1 MKRSRKV
8 RTQLLAALI
17 AGTVTATLAVPTIAF
32 AQTANATLQGQAAP
46 GAQITARN
54 TATGQV
60 RTAKANAQGHYILVS
75 LPPGTWQVDAGPG
88 TERTVTL
95 SVASTATLNLAQAQ
109 AAPAPSSAQTLS
121 TVQVVGSALLD
132 VRTSQVGNTV
142 SLRQIN
148 ELPEASRNFLEF
160 ADIVPGMIF
169 TRSADGNT
177 SLSSGA
183 QASSNINV
191 YIDGVGQKNYV
202 LAGGITG
209 QFASQGNPFPQLA
222 VDQYKVITSNYT
234 AEFGQLSSAAIT
246 AVTKSGTNEF
256 HGDVFGSFTNT
267 VMRAETPAERHAAKK
282 TPSHEKDYGFDI
294 GGPIIKDKAHFYLA
308 YEGKEFNSPTVVV
321 PGVSN
326 YVQYLPANVQ
336 ALAGPASL
344 PFKENDWFGK
354 LDYEIT
360 DEDRLVLTGHYRAET
375 AISGLGG
382 VNAAGAGLNTI
393 NNDKRYDLSWEHS
406 ADAWFNKLLFTYEN
420 AFYAPTP
427 IVLGDGSIYVPDYN
441 KNSTIIQTGAS
452 PLAQQNKGQKGPGFS
467 DDLTFN
473 DLHWHGDHELKLGV
487 SYKSVKLIAQDA
499 GDSNALFNYIVSP
512 AGTESIPYQVQF
524 GSPSPGLSP
533 VATSTDKQYGAY
545 VQDNWTVNDH
555 LTFNLGVRW
564 DYEKTPSYLNYVTPA
579 NVVAAIYG
587 QDPNAPPGQTYAQT
601 LANGGINIADY
612 IGNGHNR
619 SQPKNEWQPRLGF
632 SYDINGDQKHVI
644 FGGAGRA
651 YDRDLYETL
660 QVEQTKQALS
670 QPTLMFDT
678 PDSPCTV
685 GTGTCFAWNPAY
697 YDIPTLQ
704 SLVAGSNLGKE
715 VDMVVNNLKAPYS
728 DQFSLGMRNTI
739 GEWNT
744 SVTLV
749 DVRSYNGLV
758 FQLGNRYPDG
768 TFWRNGCQAWCGPTG
783 VPGFGNLILGNN
795 GLETHLD
802 QLLVSIDKPYTHES
816 HWGAS
821 IAYTY
826 SHATKNNDNL
836 DPTDQYAFDYETIG
850 HYPFVAAPG
859 VPRHRLV
866 ATATFDG
873 PWGFVMG
880 AKLTLST
887 PNPDVNL
894 ADYGL
899 PATGVDHGAING
911 AGHEAVGIFPPGN
924 GRFLIGGKIFGYRDL
939 DLQATKN
946 FRIHDGLGAYVR
958 IDLINAFNWNNY
970 VDYLESW
977 GSSGQMNR
985 IPVVYN
991 PTGDISGYPRTLKI
1005 SMGLKF

>member
-1 MKRSRKV
+1 MKRPTIARSI
-8 RTQLLAALI
+8 LLAALL
-17 AGTVTATLAVPTIAF
+17 AGTATLAIPTISF

-88 TERTVTL
+88 TARTVTL
-95 SVASTATLNLAQAQ
+95 SVASTATLNLAHAQ

-169 TRSADGNT
+169 TRSANGNT

-202 LAGGITG
+202 LGGGITG

-267 VMRAETPAERHAAKK
+267 VMRAETPAERHADKK

-308 YEGKEFNSPTVVV
+308 YEGKEFDSPTVVV
-321 PGVSN
+321 PGISD
-326 YVQYLPANVQ
+326 YVQFLPASVQ

-382 VNAAGAGLNTI
+382 INAAGAGLNTI

-427 IVLGDGSIYVPDYN
+427 IFLGDGSAYVPDYN
-441 KNSTIIQTGAS
+441 KNSVIIQTGAS

-512 AGTESIPYQVQF
+512 TGTESIPYQVQF

-555 LTFNLGVRW
+555 LTLNLGVRW
-564 DYEKTPSYLNYVTPA
+564 DYEKTPSYLNFVTPA
-579 NVVAAIYG
+579 NVVAAIYS
-587 QDPNAPPGQTYAQT
+587 QDPNAPPGQTYAQS
-601 LANGGINIADY
+601 LAKGGINIADY

-632 SYDINGDQKHVI
+632 SYDLNGDQKHVI

-670 QPTLMFDT
+670 QPTLLFNT
-678 PDSPCTV
+678 PDSPCTI
-685 GTGTCFAWNPAY
+685 GGTCFAWNPAY

-749 DVRSYNGLV
+749 DVRSYDGLV
-758 FQLGNRYPDG
+758 FQLGNRFPDG
-768 TFWRNGCQAWCGPTG
+768 TFWRNGCQPWCASTG

-826 SHATKNNDNL
+826 SHATKNNDNS

-850 HYPFVAAPG
+850 HYPFVAAPQ

-894 ADYGL
+894 ACFGA
-899 PATGVDHGAING
+899 PATNVDGNPSNG
-911 AGHEAVGIFPPGN
+911 AGCQAAGIFPPGN

-946 FRIHDGLGAYVR
+946 FTIHDTLGAYVR

-977 GSSGQMNR
+977 GSNGKMNK
-985 IPVVYN
+985 IPVIYN
-991 PTGDISGYPRTLKI
+991 PTGDISGYPRTLKV

>member
-1 MKRSRKV
+1 MKRKV
-8 RTQLLAALI
+8 RASLLAALI
-17 AGTVTATLAVPTIAF
+17 AGTTAATLAMPTIAF

-60 RTAKANAQGHYILVS
+60 RTARANAQGRYILVS

-88 TERTVTL
+88 TARTVTL

-132 VRTSQVGNTV
+132 NRTSQVGNTV

-148 ELPEASRNFLEF
+148 QLPEASRNFLEF

-169 TRSADGNT
+169 TRSANGNT

-246 AVTKSGTNEF
+246 AVTKSGSNEF

-267 VMRAETPAERHAAKK
+267 VMRAETPAERQAARK

-294 GGPIIKDKAHFYLA
+294 GGPIIKDRAHFYLA
-308 YEGKEFNSPTVVV
+308 YEGKEFDSPTVVV
-321 PGVSN
+321 PGISD
-326 YVQYLPANVQ
+326 YVQFLPANVQ

-382 VNAAGAGLNTI
+382 INAASAGLNTI

-427 IVLGDGSIYVPDYN
+427 IILGDGSVYVPDYN
-441 KNSTIIQTGAS
+441 KNSVIIQTGAS

-473 DLHWHGDHELKLGV
+473 DLHWHGDHELKLDV
-487 SYKSVKLIAQDA
+487 SYKSVKLVAQDA
-499 GDSNALFNYIVSP
+499 GDSNALFNYVVSP

-545 VQDNWTVNDH
+545 VQDNWTVNQH
-555 LTFNLGVRW
+555 LTLNLGVRW
-564 DYEKTPSYLNYVTPA
+564 DYEKTPSYLDFVTPA

-587 QDPNAPPGQTYAQT
+587 QDPNAPAGQTYADT
-601 LANGGINIADY
+601 LAKGGINIADY

-670 QPTLMFDT
+670 QPTLLFDT
-678 PDSPCTV
+678 PDSPCAV
-685 GTGTCFAWNPAY
+685 GTGTCFAWNPSY

-728 DQFSLGMRNTI
+728 DQFSLGMRNQI

-749 DVRSYNGLV
+749 DIRSHDGLV

-783 VPGFGNLILGNN
+783 VPGFGNLIIGNN

-802 QLLVSIDKPYTHES
+802 QLLVSLDKPYTHES

-826 SHATKNNDNL
+826 SHATKNNDNI

-894 ADYGL
+894 ANYGL
-899 PATGVDHGAING
+899 PATNVDHGAING
-911 AGHEAVGIFPPGN
+911 AGNEAVGIFPPGN

-946 FRIHDGLGAYVR
+946 FTIHGNLGAYVR

-970 VDYLESW
+970 VDYLETW
-977 GSSGQMNR
+977 GKNGQMNR

-991 PTGDISGYPRTLKI
+991 PTGDISGYPRTLKV

>member
-1 MKRSRKV
+1 MKHPTRFRK
-8 RTQLLAALI
+8 RLLAALI
-17 AGTVTATLAVPTIAF
+17 TGAVAGSAAMPTLSL
-32 AQTANATLQGQAAP
+32 AQTVNATLQGQAAP

-60 RTAKANAQGHYILVS
+60 RVTRASAQGRYILVS
-75 LPPGTWQVDAGPG
+75 LPPGTWRVDAGPG
-88 TERTVTL
+88 TAQTVTL

-121 TVQVVGSALLD
+121 TVQVVGTALLD

-169 TRSADGNT
+169 TRGANGNT

-256 HGDVFGSFTNT
+256 HGDVFGNFTNT
-267 VMRAETPAERHAAKK
+267 VMRAETPAERHAGKK
-282 TPSHEKDYGFDI
+282 TPSHEKDYGFDL
-294 GGPIIKDKAHFYLA
+294 GGPIIQDKAHFYIA
-308 YEGKEFNSPTVVV
+308 YEGKEFDTPTVVV
-321 PGVSN
+321 PGVLN
-326 YVQYLPANVQ
+326 YAQYLPASVQ

-375 AISGLGG
+375 SIGGLGG

-406 ADAWFNKLLFTYEN
+406 ADAWFNKLLLTYEN

-427 IVLGDGSIYVPDYN
+427 IILGDGSTYVPDFN
-441 KNSTIIQTGAS
+441 KNTTIITTGAS

-487 SYKSVKLIAQDA
+487 SYKSVKLVAQDA
-499 GDSNALFNYIVSP
+499 GDSNALFNYLVTP

-524 GSPSPGLSP
+524 GSPTPGQSP

-545 VQDNWTVNDH
+545 IQDNWTVNNH
-555 LTFNLGVRW
+555 LTLNLGVRW
-564 DYEKTPSYLNYVTPA
+564 DYEKTPSYLNFVTPA
-579 NVVAAIYG
+579 NVVAALYS
-587 QDPNAPPGQTYAQT
+587 QDPNAPAGQTYAQT
-601 LANGGINIADY
+601 LAMGGINIADY
-612 IGNGHNR
+612 IGTGHNR

-670 QPTLMFDT
+670 QPTLLFDT

-685 GTGTCFAWNPAY
+685 GVNNCFAWNPAY

-704 SLVAGSNLGKE
+704 SLVSGSNVGKE
-715 VDMVVNNLKAPYS
+715 VDMVINNLKAPYS
-728 DQFSLGMRNTI
+728 DQFSLGMRNTV
-739 GEWNT
+739 GDWNT

-749 DVRSYNGLV
+749 DIRSYDGLV
-758 FQLGNRYPDG
+758 FQLGNRYPSG
-768 TFWRNGCQAWCGPTG
+768 AFWQNGGQPWGNG
-783 VPGFGNLILGNN
+783 VPGFGALILGSN

-802 QLLVSIDKPYTHES
+802 QLLVSIEKPYTRES

-826 SHATKNNDNL
+826 SHATKNNDNG
-836 DPTDQYAFDYETIG
+836 DPTDQYAFDYQTIG
-850 HYPFVAAPG
+850 HYPFVAAPQ

-866 ATATFDG
+866 VTGTLDG

-894 ADYGL
+894 ACFG
-899 PATGVDHGAING
+899 ATPTNVDGNPSNG
-911 AGHEAVGIFPPGN
+911 GGCQSIGIFPPGN
-924 GRFLIGGKIFGYRDL
+924 GRFLVGGKVFGYRDI
-939 DLQATKN
+939 DFQATKN
-946 FRIHDGLGAYVR
+946 FTIHGNLGAYVR
-958 IDLINAFNWNNY
+958 IDLINAFNWKNY
-970 VDYLESW
+970 VDYLENF
-977 GSSGQMNR
+977 GSNGQMNK
-985 IPVVYN
+985 IPVVYY
-991 PTGDISGYPRTLKI
+991 PYGDISGYTRTLRV

>member
-1 MKRSRKV
+1 MKGSRTV

-17 AGTVTATLAVPTIAF
+17 AGAVTATLAVPTIAF

-60 RTAKANAQGHYILVS
+60 RTARANAQGRYILVS

-88 TERTVTL
+88 TARTVTL

-132 VRTSQVGNTV
+132 TRTSQVGNTV

-148 ELPEASRNFLEF
+148 QLPEASRNFLEF

-169 TRSADGNT
+169 TRSANGNT

-202 LAGGITG
+202 LGGGITG

-267 VMRAETPAERHAAKK
+267 VMRAETPAERHAARK

-308 YEGKEFNSPTVVV
+308 YEGKEFDSPTVVV
-321 PGVSN
+321 PGVSS
-326 YVQYLPANVQ
+326 YVQYLPASVQ

-382 VNAAGAGLNTI
+382 INAAGAGLNTI

-427 IVLGDGSIYVPDYN
+427 IILGDGAAYVPDNN

-487 SYKSVKLIAQDA
+487 SYKSVKLIAQDS
-499 GDSNALFNYIVSP
+499 GDSNALFNYLVTKS
-512 AGTESIPYQVQF
+512 GTESIPYQVQF
-524 GSPSPGLSP
+524 GSPSPGMSP
-533 VATSTDKQYGAY
+533 VATSTDKQFGAY

-555 LTFNLGVRW
+555 LTLNLGVRW
-564 DYEKTPSYLNYVTPA
+564 DYEKTPSYLNFVTPA
-579 NVVAAIYG
+579 NVVAAIYS
-587 QDPNAPPGQTYAQT
+587 QDPNAPPGQTYAQS

-670 QPTLMFDT
+670 QPTLLFDT
-678 PDSPCTV
+678 PDSPCAI

-728 DQFSLGMRNTI
+728 DQFSIGMRNTV

-749 DVRSYNGLV
+749 DIRSYDGLV
-758 FQLGNRYPDG
+758 FQLGNRFPDG
-768 TFWRNGCQAWCGPTG
+768 GFWRNGCQPWCASTG

-802 QLLVSIDKPYTHES
+802 QLLVSLDKPYTHES

-826 SHATKNNDNL
+826 SHATKNNDNI
-836 DPTDQYAFDYETIG
+836 DPTDQYAFDFETIG
-850 HYPFVAAPG
+850 HYPFVAAPT

-894 ADYGL
+894 ASYGA
-899 PATGVDHGAING
+899 PATNVDHGAING
-911 AGHEAVGIFPPGN
+911 GGNEAVGIFPPGN

-946 FRIHDGLGAYVR
+946 FMIHGNLGAYVR

-970 VDYLESW
+970 TLYLESW
-977 GSSGQMNR
+977 GSNGQMNR
-985 IPVVYN
+985 IPVIYN
-991 PTGDISGYPRTLKI
+991 PTGDISGYPRTLKV

>member
-1 MKRSRKV
+1 MEHPRTV
-8 RTQLLAALI
+8 RTPLLATLI
-17 AGTVTATLAVPTIAF
+17 AGMFTVTLAVPTISF

-46 GAQITARN
+46 GAQVTARN

-60 RTAKANAQGHYILVS
+60 RTTRANAQGRYILVS
-75 LPPGTWQVDAGPG
+75 LPPGTWAVDAGPG
-88 TERTVTL
+88 TARTVTL
-95 SVASTATLNLAQAQ
+95 SVASTATLDLAQAQ
-109 AAPAPSSAQTLS
+109 AAAPPSPAQTLAA
-121 TVQVVGSALLD
+121 VQVVGRPLLD

-142 SLRQIN
+142 SQRQIN

-169 TRSADGNT
+169 TRSANGNT

-202 LAGGITG
+202 LAGGISG

-222 VDQYKVITSNYT
+222 IAEYKVITSNYT

-246 AVTKSGTNEF
+246 SVTKSGTNEF

-267 VMRAETPAERHAAKK
+267 AMRAETPAEQAAGKK
-282 TPSHEKDYGFDI
+282 TSSHEKDYGFDI

-308 YEGKEFNSPTVVV
+308 YEGKEFDSPTVVV
-321 PGVSN
+321 PGVSD
-326 YVQYLPANVQ
+326 YVQYLPAGVQ

-360 DEDRLVLTGHYRAET
+360 DQDRLVLTGHYRSET

-382 VNAAGAGLNTI
+382 INAASAGLNTI
-393 NNDKRYDLSWEHS
+393 NYDKRYDLSWEHS
-406 ADAWFNKLLFTYEN
+406 ADTWFNKLLFTYEN

-427 IVLGDGSIYVPDYN
+427 IVLGDGAKYVPDYD
-441 KNSTIIQTGAS
+441 KNGTILQTGAS

-473 DLHWHGDHELKLGV
+473 DLHWHGDHELKLGI
-487 SYKSVKLIAQDA
+487 SYKSVKLVAQDA
-499 GDSNALFNYIVSP
+499 GDSNALFNYLVSP
-512 AGTESIPYQVQF
+512 SGTESIPYQVQF

-533 VATSTDKQYGAY
+533 VASSTDKQYGAY
-545 VQDNWTVNDH
+545 IQDNWTVNDH
-555 LTFNLGVRW
+555 LTLNLGVRW
-564 DYEKTPSYLNYVTPA
+564 DYEKTPSYLDFVTPA
-579 NVVAAIYG
+579 NVVAAIYS
-587 QDPNAPPGQTYAQT
+587 QDPNAPAGQTYAQS
-601 LANGGINIADY
+601 LAKGGINIADY

-670 QPTLMFDT
+670 QPTLLFDT
-678 PDSPCTV
+678 PDSPCPV
-685 GTGTCFAWNPAY
+685 GNGTCFAWNPAY

-715 VDMVVNNLKAPYS
+715 VDMVANDLKAPYS
-728 DQFSLGMRNTI
+728 DQFSLGMRNQI

-749 DVRSYNGLV
+749 DVRSHDGLV

-768 TFWRNGCQAWCGPTG
+768 SFWRNGCQAWCGPTG
-783 VPGFGNLILGNN
+783 VPGFGNLIIGNN

-802 QLLVSIDKPYTHES
+802 QLLVSLDKPYTHES

-826 SHATKNNDNL
+826 SHATKNNDNN
-836 DPTDQYAFDYETIG
+836 DPTDQYAFDFETIG
-850 HYPFVAAPG
+850 HYPFVAAPQ

-866 ATATFDG
+866 ATGTFDG

-880 AKLTLST
+880 AKLTLAT

-894 ADYGL
+894 AFFGA
-899 PATGVDHGAING
+899 PATNVDQGASNG
-911 AGHEAVGIFPPGN
+911 AGAKAVGIFPPGN
-924 GRFLIGGKIFGYRDL
+924 GRFLVGGKIFGYRDL

-946 FRIHDGLGAYVR
+946 FMIHGTLGAYVR
-958 IDLINAFNWNNY
+958 IDLINAFDWNNY
-970 VDYLESW
+970 VGYLESW
-977 GSSGQMNR
+977 GSNGKMNR
-985 IPVVYN
+985 IPVIYN
-991 PTGDISGYPRTLKI
+991 PTGDISGYPRTLKV

>member
-1 MKRSRKV
+1 MKRPRIV

-17 AGTVTATLAVPTIAF
+17 VGTVTATLAMPTVSS

-60 RTAKANAQGHYILVS
+60 RTARANAQGRYILVG
-75 LPPGTWQVDAGPG
+75 LPPGTWRVDAGPG
-88 TERTVTL
+88 TAQTVTL

-132 VRTSQVGNTV
+132 TRTSQVGNTV

-169 TRSADGNT
+169 TRGANGNT

-308 YEGKEFNSPTVVV
+308 YEGKEFDSPTVVV
-321 PGVSN
+321 PGVSD
-326 YVQYLPANVQ
+326 YVQFLPASVQ

-382 VNAAGAGLNTI
+382 INAASAGLNTI

-427 IVLGDGSIYVPDYN
+427 IILGDGSVYVPDFN
-441 KNSTIIQTGAS
+441 KNSVIIQTGAS

-473 DLHWHGDHELKLGV
+473 DLHWYGDHELKLGI
-487 SYKSVKLIAQDA
+487 SYKSVKLVAQDS
-499 GDSNALFNYIVSP
+499 GDSNALFNYLVSP
-512 AGTESIPYQVQF
+512 SGTESIPYQVQF
-524 GSPSPGLSP
+524 GSPTPGLNPTS
-533 VATSTDKQYGAY
+533 TSTDKQYGAY

-555 LTFNLGVRW
+555 LTLNLGVRW
-564 DYEKTPSYLNYVTPA
+564 DYEKTPSYLNFVTPA
-579 NVVAAIYG
+579 NVVAAIYS
-587 QDPNAPPGQTYAQT
+587 QDPNAPPGQTYAQS
-601 LANGGINIADY
+601 LAKGGVNIADY
-612 IGNGHNR
+612 ISNGHNR

-632 SYDINGDQKHVI
+632 SWDINGDQKHVI

-670 QPTLMFDT
+670 QPTLLFDT
-678 PDSPCTV
+678 PGSPCTV
-685 GTGTCFAWNPAY
+685 GIGTCFAWNPAY

-715 VDMVVNNLKAPYS
+715 VDLVTNNLKAPYS
-728 DQFSLGMRNTI
+728 DQFSVGMRNTV

-749 DVRSYNGLV
+749 DIHSYDGLV
-758 FQLGNRYPDG
+758 FQLGNRFPDG
-768 TFWRNGCQAWCGPTG
+768 SFWRNGCQPWCASTG

-802 QLLVSIDKPYTHES
+802 QLLVSLEKPYTHES

-826 SHATKNNDNL
+826 SHATKNNDNI
-836 DPTDQYAFDYETIG
+836 DPTDQYAFDFETIG
-850 HYPFVAAPG
+850 NYPFVAAPG

-866 ATATFDG
+866 ATATF
-873 PWGFVMG
+873 
-880 AKLTLST
+880 
-887 PNPDVNL
+887 
-894 ADYGL
+894 
-899 PATGVDHGAING
+899 
-911 AGHEAVGIFPPGN
+911 
-924 GRFLIGGKIFGYRDL
+924 
-939 DLQATKN
+939 
-946 FRIHDGLGAYVR
+946 
-958 IDLINAFNWNNY
+958 
-970 VDYLESW
+970 
-977 GSSGQMNR
+977 
-985 IPVVYN
+985 
-991 PTGDISGYPRTLKI
+991 
-1005 SMGLKF
+1005 

>member
-1 MKRSRKV
+1 MKRSRIM
-8 RTQLLAALI
+8 RTQLLMALI
-17 AGTVTATLAVPTIAF
+17 AGTVTATLAMPTISF

-54 TATGQV
+54 IATGQV
-60 RTAKANAQGHYILVS
+60 RTAKANTQGRYILVS
-75 LPPGTWQVDAGPG
+75 LPPGTWRVDAGPG
-88 TERTVTL
+88 TARTVTL
-95 SVASTATLNLAQAQ
+95 SVASTATLNLVQAQ
-109 AAPAPSSAQTLS
+109 AAPPPSSAQTLAA
-121 TVQVVGSALLD
+121 VQVVGTALLD

-148 ELPEASRNFLEF
+148 QLPEASRNFLEF

-169 TRSADGNT
+169 TRSANGNT

-202 LAGGITG
+202 LAGGISG

-282 TPSHEKDYGFDI
+282 TPSHEKDYGFDL
-294 GGPIIKDKAHFYLA
+294 GGPIIKDKAHFYIA
-308 YEGKEFNSPTVVV
+308 YEGKEFDSPTVVV
-321 PGVSN
+321 PGVSD
-326 YVQYLPANVQ
+326 YVQYLPTNVQ

-375 AISGLGG
+375 AIGGLGG

-427 IVLGDGSIYVPDYN
+427 IILGDGSTYVPDYN
-441 KNSTIIQTGAS
+441 KNTTILTTGAS

-487 SYKSVKLIAQDA
+487 SYKSVKLVAQDA
-499 GDSNALFNYIVSP
+499 GDSNALFNYLVTKS
-512 AGTESIPYQVQF
+512 GTESIPYQVQF
-524 GSPSPGLSP
+524 GSPTPGQNP

-545 VQDNWTVNDH
+545 IQDNWTVNNH
-555 LTFNLGVRW
+555 LTLNLGVRW
-564 DYEKTPSYLNYVTPA
+564 DYEKTPSYLNFITPA
-579 NVVAAIYG
+579 NVVAAIYS
-587 QDPNAPPGQTYAQT
+587 QDPNAPAGQTYAQT
-601 LANGGINIADY
+601 LANGGIDIANY
-612 IGNGHNR
+612 IGNSHNR

-670 QPTLMFDT
+670 QPTLLFDT

-685 GTGTCFAWNPAY
+685 GIGTCFAWNPAY
-697 YDIPTLQ
+697 YSIPTLQ
-704 SLVAGSNLGKE
+704 SLVAGSNVGKE

-728 DQFSLGMRNTI
+728 DQFSIGMRNQV

-744 SVTLV
+744 SVSLV
-749 DVRSYNGLV
+749 DIRSYDGLV
-758 FQLGNRYPDG
+758 FQLGNRFPDG
-768 TFWRNGCQAWCGPTG
+768 SFWRNGCQPWCAATG
-783 VPGFGNLILGNN
+783 VPGFGNLILGSN

-802 QLLVSIDKPYTHES
+802 QLLVSLDKPYTHES

-826 SHATKNNDNL
+826 SHATKNNDNI

-866 ATATFDG
+866 MTGTFDG

-880 AKLTLST
+880 AKLTLAT

-894 ADYGL
+894 ACFGATATNVDGN
-899 PATGVDHGAING
+899 PANG
-911 AGHEAVGIFPPGN
+911 AGCQAEGIFPPGN

-946 FRIHDGLGAYVR
+946 FMIHGTLGAYVR

-970 VDYLESW
+970 TLYLENW
-977 GSSGQMNR
+977 GKNGQMNR

-991 PTGDISGYPRTLKI
+991 PTGDISGYPRTLKV
-1005 SMGLKF
+1005 SVGLKF